1 MKTTKL
7 LDSEIAPLKIEAL
20 PTRPTVPEA
29 YGGAGYT
36 ASDMKR
42 AFDRLPLFISE
53 RLNSL
58 IDDILAEPEAS
69 VLAEMKSGIYEG
81 HTLYQLLADIK
92 NGQIAEYLTVG
103 EGTLSEM
110 RAAHELIIEG
120 IRSDLTVL
128 LSALKEFG
136 VPCDELYNK
145 YSI

>member
-7 LDSEIAPLKIEAL
+7 LDSEISPLKIESL

-42 AFDRLPLFISE
+42 AFDRLPLFIAE

-58 IDDILAEPEAS
+58 LDDILAEPEAS
-69 VLAEMKSGIYEG
+69 VLADMKSGIYEG
-81 HTLYQLLADIK
+81 HTLYQLLCDIK
-92 NGQIAEYLTVG
+92 SGAVSDYLTVG

-110 RAAHELIIEG
+110 KDAQELQIGELK
-120 IRSDLTVL
+120 SDLTEL
-128 LSALKEFG
+128 LRALKSFG
-136 VPCDELYNK
+136 VQSDELYKK